1 MVFVEAG
8 EVHLAPTPV
17 DIRVL
22 YGYYGYMTIIGEKIT
37 AAVVFK
43 NGMILPKKF
52 IWNGRELK
60 VNKIDLNYSKRVGN
74 VIMRFFSVE
83 VFEEDGAYQLSFNTN
98 DMIWRLDYVCD
109 AC

>member
-22 YGYYGYMTIIGEKIT
+22 YGYDNFMTIIGEKIT

-52 IWNGRELK
+52 IWNGR
-60 VNKIDLNYSKRVGN
+60 
-74 VIMRFFSVE
+74 
-83 VFEEDGAYQLSFNTN
+83 
-98 DMIWRLDYVCD
+98 
-109 AC
+109 